1 MNKKLSV
8 TIIIP
13 VYNEGENIVYVVNNL
28 KNELNKV
35 PIEYEIIV
43 VDDGSND
50 NTKEVLKSLSKENI
64 KIITHPENMGYGEA
78 ILTGIKNAK
87 YEYIATIDAD
97 GSYLAE
103 DLVNLIS
110 EIEGYDLV
118 IGARK
123 GKEFWGSM
131 LKHPARILFLFLAEF
146 TVGEKIPDVNSGL
159 RIFKKSS
166 FLELKFPAIC
176 RGFSFSSTMTLAFLA
191 EGKFVK
197 FVPISYLPR
206 KGKSKVNYI
215 RDTLRTLQ
223 VLVEIITFYNPLKLI
238 IIIMVPLII
247 LSILWLLLWILTKN
261 FYYGTYFN
269 ITFVSS
275 VLIFVIG
282 LLMDLIRMKK

>member
-1 MNKKLSV
+1 MMKNIS
-8 TIIIP
+8 IIIP
-13 VYNEGENIVYVVNNL
+13 VYNEGEVVKEVINEIQKQIKKVNID
-28 KNELNKV
+28 
-35 PIEYEIIV
+35 YEIII

-50 NTKEVLKSLSKENI
+50 NTKEILGSLNKENI
-64 KIITHPENMGYGEA
+64 KIITHPKNMGYGEA
-78 ILTGIKNAK
+78 ILTGVKNAK

-103 DLVNLIS
+103 DLLKLTTEV
-110 EIEGYDLV
+110 EEFDLV

-131 LKHPARILFLFLAEF
+131 LKHPARLLFLFLAEF

-166 FLELKFPAIC
+166 FLELKFPVIC

-191 EGKFVK
+191 EGRFVK
-197 FVPISYLPR
+197 FVPISYLSR

-223 VLVEIITFYNPLKLI
+223 VLTEIITFYNPLKLI
-238 IIIMVPLII
+238 IIIISPLTI
-247 LSILWLLLWILTKN
+247 LSILWLILWFITKN
-261 FYYGTYFN
+261 FSYGIYFN

-275 VLIFVIG
+275 ALIFTIG

>member
-1 MNKKLSV
+1 MKNISV
-8 TIIIP
+8 IVP
-13 VYNEGENIVYVVNNL
+13 VYNEGEAVKEVI
-28 KNELNKV
+28 NELQKQIKRV
-35 PIEYEIIV
+35 DIEYEIIV

-50 NTKEVLKSLSKENI
+50 NTKEVLKSLSKDI

-87 YEYIATIDAD
+87 YEYVATIDAD

-103 DLVNLIS
+103 DMINLIS

-131 LKHPARILFLFLAEF
+131 LKHPARLLFLFLAEF

-238 IIIMVPLII
+238 IIIMFPLVI

>member
-1 MNKKLSV
+1 MKNISV
-8 TIIIP
+8 VVP
-13 VYNEGENIVYVVNNL
+13 VYNEGEAVKEVI
-28 KNELNKV
+28 NELQKQIKRV
-35 PIEYEIIV
+35 DIEYEIIV

-50 NTKEVLKSLSKENI
+50 NTKEVLKSLNKENI
-64 KIITHPENMGYGEA
+64 RIITHPENMGYGEA

-87 YEYIATIDAD
+87 YEYVATIDAD

-103 DLVNLIS
+103 DLVKLIS
-110 EIEGYDLV
+110 EIERYDLV

-238 IIIMVPLII
+238 IIIIFPLII
-247 LSILWLLLWILTKN
+247 LSILWLLLWLITKN
-261 FYYGTYFN
+261 LYYGTYFN

-275 VLIFVIG
+275 ILIFVIG

>member
-1 MNKKLSV
+1 MMKNIS
-8 TIIIP
+8 IIIP
-13 VYNEGENIVYVVNNL
+13 VYNEGEVVKEVINEIQKQIKKVNID
-28 KNELNKV
+28 
-35 PIEYEIIV
+35 YEIII

-50 NTKEVLKSLSKENI
+50 NTKEILGSLNKENI
-64 KIITHPENMGYGEA
+64 KIITHPKNMGYGEA
-78 ILTGIKNAK
+78 ILTGVKNAK

-103 DLVNLIS
+103 DLLKLTTEV
-110 EIEGYDLV
+110 EEFDLV

-131 LKHPARILFLFLAEF
+131 LKHPARLLFLFLAEF

-166 FLELKFPAIC
+166 FLELKFPVIC

-191 EGKFVK
+191 EGRFVK
-197 FVPISYLPR
+197 FVPISYLSR

-223 VLVEIITFYNPLKLI
+223 VLTEIITFYNPLKLI
-238 IIIMVPLII
+238 IIIISPLTI
-247 LSILWLLLWILTKN
+247 LSILWLILWFITKN
-261 FYYGTYFN
+261 FSYGIYFN

-275 VLIFVIG
+275 TLIFTIG

>member
-1 MNKKLSV
+1 MKNISV
-8 TIIIP
+8 IVP
-13 VYNEGENIVYVVNNL
+13 VYNEGEAVKEVI
-28 KNELNKV
+28 NELQKQIKRV
-35 PIEYEIIV
+35 DIEYEIIV

-50 NTKEVLKSLSKENI
+50 NTKEVLKSLSKDI

-87 YEYIATIDAD
+87 YEYVATIDAD

-103 DLVNLIS
+103 DMINLIS
-110 EIEGYDLV
+110 EIERYDLV

-238 IIIMVPLII
+238 IIIIFPLVI

-261 FYYGTYFN
+261 FYYGIYFN

-275 VLIFVIG
+275 ILIFAIG

>member
-1 MNKKLSV
+1 MKNISV
-8 TIIIP
+8 VVP
-13 VYNEGENIVYVVNNL
+13 VYNEGEAVKEVI
-28 KNELNKV
+28 NELQKQIKRV
-35 PIEYEIIV
+35 DIEYEIIV

-50 NTKEVLKSLSKENI
+50 NTKEVLKSLSKDI

-87 YEYIATIDAD
+87 YEYVSTIDAD

-103 DLVNLIS
+103 DMINLIS
-110 EIEGYDLV
+110 EIERYDLV

-131 LKHPARILFLFLAEF
+131 LKHPARLLFLFLAEF

-238 IIIMVPLII
+238 IIIMFPLVI

-269 ITFVSS
+269 IAFVSS
-275 VLIFVIG
+275 VLTFVFG

>member
-1 MNKKLSV
+1 MKNISV
-8 TIIIP
+8 IVP
-13 VYNEGENIVYVVNNL
+13 VYNEGEAVKEVI
-28 KNELNKV
+28 NELQKQIKGV
-35 PIEYEIIV
+35 DIEYEIIV

-50 NTKEVLKSLSKENI
+50 NTKEVLKSLNKENI

-87 YEYIATIDAD
+87 YEYVATIDAD

-103 DLVNLIS
+103 DMINLIS
-110 EIEGYDLV
+110 EIERYDLV

-131 LKHPARILFLFLAEF
+131 LKHPARLLFLFLAEF

-238 IIIMVPLII
+238 IIVIFPLVI
-247 LSILWLLLWILTKN
+247 LSILWLLLWFITKN

>member
-1 MNKKLSV
+1 MKNISV
-8 TIIIP
+8 VVP
-13 VYNEGENIVYVVNNL
+13 VYNEGEAVKEVI
-28 KNELNKV
+28 NELQKQIKRV
-35 PIEYEIIV
+35 DIEYEIIV

-50 NTKEVLKSLSKENI
+50 NTKDVLKSLSNENI
-64 KIITHPENMGYGEA
+64 RIITHPENMGYGEA

-87 YEYIATIDAD
+87 YEYVATIDAD

-103 DLVNLIS
+103 DLVKLIS
-110 EIEGYDLV
+110 EIERYDLV

-238 IIIMVPLII
+238 IIIIFPLII
-247 LSILWLLLWILTKN
+247 LSILWLLLWLITKN

-275 VLIFVIG
+275 ILIFVIG

>member
-28 KNELNKV
+28 KNELNKIPV
-35 PIEYEIIV
+35 EYEIIV
-43 VDDGSND
+43 IDDGSND
-50 NTKEVLKSLSKENI
+50 NTKEVLKSLNKENI
-64 KIITHPENMGYGEA
+64 KVITHPENMGYGEA

-103 DLVNLIS
+103 DLVKLVS

-131 LKHPARILFLFLAEF
+131 LKHPARLLFLFLAEF

-238 IIIMVPLII
+238 IIVIFPLVI

-269 ITFVSS
+269 IAFISS
-275 VLIFVIG
+275 VLIFAIG

>member
-1 MNKKLSV
+1 MNKKLNV

-13 VYNEGENIVYVVNNL
+13 VYNEGENIVYAVNNL
-28 KNELNKV
+28 KNELNKIPV
-35 PIEYEIIV
+35 EYEIIV

-50 NTKEVLKSLSKENI
+50 NTKEVLKSLSRDI

-87 YEYIATIDAD
+87 YEYVATIDAD

-103 DLVNLIS
+103 DLFKLVS

-131 LKHPARILFLFLAEF
+131 LKHPARLLFLFLAEF

-166 FLELKFPAIC
+166 FLELKFPTIC

-238 IIIMVPLII
+238 IITMFPLII
-247 LSILWLLLWILTKN
+247 LSILWLLMWLITKN
-261 FYYGTYFN
+261 FYYVTYFN

>member
-1 MNKKLSV
+1 MKNVSIV
-8 TIIIP
+8 IP
-13 VYNEGENIVYVVNNL
+13 VYNEGETVKEVIE
-28 KNELNKV
+28 ELQRQVKKV
-35 PIEYEIIV
+35 DIEYEIIV
-43 VDDGSND
+43 VDDGSSD
-50 NTKEVLKSLSKENI
+50 YTKEILKSLDKDI
-64 KIITHPENMGYGEA
+64 KIITHPKNMGYGEA

-103 DLVNLIS
+103 DLVRLIS
-110 EIEGYDLV
+110 EVEEFDLV

-131 LKHPARILFLFLAEF
+131 LKHPARLLFLFLSEF

-166 FLELKFPAIC
+166 FLELKFPVIC
-176 RGFSFSSTMTLAFLA
+176 RGFSFSSTMTLAFFA

-238 IIIMVPLII
+238 IIIMLPLMI
-247 LSILWLLLWILTKN
+247 LNILWLILWIITKN
-261 FYYGTYFN
+261 FYYGIYFN

-275 VLIFVIG
+275 VLTFTIG

>member
-1 MNKKLSV
+1 MKNISV
-8 TIIIP
+8 IVP
-13 VYNEGENIVYVVNNL
+13 VYNEGEAVKEVI
-28 KNELNKV
+28 NELQKQIKRV
-35 PIEYEIIV
+35 DIEYEIIV

-50 NTKEVLKSLSKENI
+50 NTKEVLKSLNKENI
-64 KIITHPENMGYGEA
+64 RIITHPENMGYGEA

-103 DLVNLIS
+103 DMINLIS
-110 EIEGYDLV
+110 EIEGYNLV

-131 LKHPARILFLFLAEF
+131 LKHPARLLFLFLAEF

-238 IIIMVPLII
+238 IIIMFPLVI

-261 FYYGTYFN
+261 FYYGIYFN
-269 ITFVSS
+269 ITFFSS
-275 VLIFVIG
+275 ILIFAIG

>member
-1 MNKKLSV
+1 
-8 TIIIP
+8 
-13 VYNEGENIVYVVNNL
+13 
-28 KNELNKV
+28 
-35 PIEYEIIV
+35 
-43 VDDGSND
+43 
-50 NTKEVLKSLSKENI
+50 
-64 KIITHPENMGYGEA
+64 
-78 ILTGIKNAK
+78 
-87 YEYIATIDAD
+87 
-97 GSYLAE
+97 
-103 DLVNLIS
+103 
-110 EIEGYDLV
+110 
-118 IGARK
+118 
-123 GKEFWGSM
+123 
-131 LKHPARILFLFLAEF
+131 LFLAEF

-238 IIIMVPLII
+238 IIIMFPLVI

-275 VLIFVIG
+275 VLTFVFG

>member
-1 MNKKLSV
+1 MTMKNIS
-8 TIIIP
+8 IIIP
-13 VYNEGENIVYVVNNL
+13 VYNEGEAVKEIL
-28 KNELNKV
+28 SELQKQIKKV
-35 PIEYEIIV
+35 DIEYEIIV
-43 VDDGSND
+43 VDDGSTD
-50 NTKEVLKSLSKENI
+50 NTKEILKSLDKDI
-64 KIITHPENMGYGEA
+64 KIITHPKNMGYGEA

-103 DLVNLIS
+103 DLVRLIS
-110 EIEGYDLV
+110 EIEEYDLV

-131 LKHPARILFLFLAEF
+131 LKHPARLLFLFLAEF

-166 FLELKFPAIC
+166 FLKLNFPIIC

-197 FVPISYLPR
+197 FVPIKYLPR

-223 VLVEIITFYNPLKLI
+223 VLTEIITFYNPLKLI
-238 IIIMVPLII
+238 IIIMFPLII
-247 LSILWLLLWILTKN
+247 LSILWLILWILTKN
-261 FYYGTYFN
+261 FSYGIYFN
-269 ITFVSS
+269 ISASFSI
-275 VLIFVIG
+275 LIFAIG

>member
-1 MNKKLSV
+1 MMKNIS
-8 TIIIP
+8 IIIP
-13 VYNEGENIVYVVNNL
+13 VYNEGEVVKEVINEIQKQIKKVNID
-28 KNELNKV
+28 
-35 PIEYEIIV
+35 YEIII

-50 NTKEVLKSLSKENI
+50 NTKEILGSLNKENI
-64 KIITHPENMGYGEA
+64 KIITHPKNMGYGEA
-78 ILTGIKNAK
+78 ILTGVKNAK

-103 DLVNLIS
+103 DLLKLTTEV
-110 EIEGYDLV
+110 EEFDLV

-131 LKHPARILFLFLAEF
+131 LKHPARLLFLFLAEF

-166 FLELKFPAIC
+166 FLELKFPVIC

-191 EGKFVK
+191 EGRFVK
-197 FVPISYLPR
+197 FVPISYLSR

-223 VLVEIITFYNPLKLI
+223 VLTEIITFYNPLKLI
-238 IIIMVPLII
+238 IIIISPLTI
-247 LSILWLLLWILTKN
+247 LSILWLILWIITKN
-261 FYYGTYFN
+261 FSYGIYFN

-275 VLIFVIG
+275 ALIFTIG